1 MNALIDQLTALRLHG
16 MAACAHDLLSARK
29 PPSLTT
35 AIKQLID
42 AETVERR
49 VRSIQYQMRIAK
61 FPHHK
66 DFATFQEMLNSVVYI
81 CSLNT
86 CLLFNALCIS
96 SGIHQPLLK
105 KCSLRIRLKYC
116 SHRRIKGLSV
126 NCIEPLVKRVDL
138 LCLFV

>member
-29 PPSLTT
+29 PPSVTT

-66 DFATFQEMLNSVVYI
+66 DFATFDYGAAAVTQTQI
-81 CSLNT
+81 
-86 CLLFNALCIS
+86 
-96 SGIHQPLLK
+96 
-105 KCSLRIRLKYC
+105 
-116 SHRRIKGLSV
+116 
-126 NCIEPLVKRVDL
+126 DL
-138 LCLFV
+138 LPVVTSKLTRSHLRQILIDVAIIG

>member
-66 DFATFQEMLNSVVYI
+66 DFEPRRVCRRLQ
-81 CSLNT
+81 
-86 CLLFNALCIS
+86 LLSRMEHHEQDDEQVF
-96 SGIHQPLLK
+96 P
-105 KCSLRIRLKYC
+105 
-116 SHRRIKGLSV
+116 
-126 NCIEPLVKRVDL
+126 
-138 LCLFV
+138 